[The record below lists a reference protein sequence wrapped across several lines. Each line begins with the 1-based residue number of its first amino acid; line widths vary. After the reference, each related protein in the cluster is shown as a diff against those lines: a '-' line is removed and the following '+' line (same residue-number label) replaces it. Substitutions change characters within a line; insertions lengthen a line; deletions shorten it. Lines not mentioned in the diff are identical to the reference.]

1 MRPIHAIVVVCLTLV
16 SMAGAVAQD
25 CKISAPVRFSVGAG
39 VGSRA
44 TVARDTRHGRFV
56 LRAERRGGSSVAMRF
71 ALNGR
76 SMTPIRFS
84 SAPAGA
90 RACLSG
96 SVHSMSQARGAKK
109 SACYVL
115 GEPWCDEKLRR
126 CYAIACCGSVCAAG
140 SAAY

>member
-1 MRPIHAIVVVCLTLV
+1 VTGRLWEGTMRPIHAIVVVCLTLV

-25 CKISAPVRFSVGAG
+25 CKTSAPVRFSLGAG

-44 TVARDTRHGRFV
+44 TVARNTPHGRFV
-56 LRAERRGGSSVAMRF
+56 LRAESRGGSSVAMRF
-71 ALNGR
+71 VLNGR

-84 SAPAGA
+84 RAPTGA

-109 SACYVL
+109 LVCYVL
-115 GEPWCDEKLRR
+115 GEPWCDEVHR
-126 CYAIACCGSVCAAG
+126 V
-140 SAAY
+140 